1 MAQLYLWNGPLFAI
15 DFNEDENYDEARFR
29 MRDAG

>member
-1 MAQLYLWNGPLFAI
+1 MAQLYLWNGALFPI
-15 DFNEDENYDEARFR
+15 DFTEDETYDELRFR